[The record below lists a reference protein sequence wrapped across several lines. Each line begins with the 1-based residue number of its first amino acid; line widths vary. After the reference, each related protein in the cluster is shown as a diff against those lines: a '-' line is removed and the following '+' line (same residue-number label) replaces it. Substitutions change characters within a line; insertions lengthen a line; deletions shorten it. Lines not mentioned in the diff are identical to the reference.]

1 MADQTLGTI
10 GVDVEPQTRAQLE
23 GLADSLTRLGDRV
36 KGAAATVD
44 AARAKITEFG
54 AGVYRAGSDLVGYAG
69 RLGAAADA
77 VGRLAAEQEALD
89 RNSARLGLDFDAA
102 ADAAGR
108 FVDET
113 ETMAT
118 ATRFAEAGVRLTQQ
132 ELEALSRIAGAF
144 SQNTG
149 QSTAAVF
156 QQLADGTLNGT
167 EALRRF
173 GPELAGLQGPAHTT
187 EERLAAMVH
196 HALEVPPA
204 MDSASDAVARFRD
217 QLEDSE
223 RSAAAAFS
231 AELGRLSQIAHA
243 REEALHGMDETA
255 AVVRRLGELG
265 ADAVSL
271 IGNAAVAAATGVA
284 MGINGVVAIARIG
297 IQSIPGMENALG
309 GRAAA
314 RADTAQS
321 QTLQRLMDARI
332 AAMRD
337 AWNGAPG
344 GAAGSARS
352 GGAGASG
359 QVGSGAESDV
369 IEVQG
374 ARPSGGGGGGGSSR
388 PSLDALMGQAFS
400 DTSAANRA
408 NVRLGIGQRD
418 PLEVSG
424 EADAIAN
431 AAGKAAAQ
439 RQQDERALELAVART
454 EEVKARQAAAEALV
468 LENRADQH
476 RSFTE
481 TFEAMHQRQVNAAEE
496 SADSITS
503 ALNSLGSAYG
513 DAILA
518 FVTGEATIGEAL
530 QGMLSQ
536 TLTSI
541 GKEAGVKAGFQ
552 LAEGLAAL
560 FLNPAEAGSH
570 FAAAAAYTGVAAIAG
585 YGGSE
590 LAVEKTKPSGGA
602 GRAAADMLGGRSAT
616 NDNGG
621 GTIIYEY
628 NAPVIDGRVATRDR
642 VGTELMGYTG
652 AAERERRV
660 GRRRAA

>member
-223 RSAAAAFS
+223 RSAAAAFT

-344 GAAGSARS
+344 AGGPAGP
-352 GGAGASG
+352 GGAPG

-374 ARPSGGGGGGGSSR
+374 ARPSGAGGGGGSSR
-388 PSLDALMGQAFS
+388 PSLDTLMGQAFS

-468 LENRADQH
+468 LENRADH
-476 RSFTE
+476 YRSFTE
-481 TFEAMHQRQVNAAEE
+481 EFESLHQRQVSAAEE
-496 SADSITS
+496 SASSITG
-503 ALNSLGSAYG
+503 ALNALGSAYG
-513 DAILA
+513 DAIQA

-552 LAEGLAAL
+552 LAEGLATL

-590 LAVEKTKPSGGA
+590 LAVEKTKPSGGSS
-602 GRAAADMLGGRSAT
+602 RAAADMMGGRSPA